1 MEQLP
6 AIKVPV
12 LIPCVSALEIPSV
25 PATRMNPD
33 TQSTAQLVIAVRL
46 DMIDWEQYAIRADS
60 LLRGCVKAL
69 EVVK

>member
-1 MEQLP
+1 
-6 AIKVPV
+6 
-12 LIPCVSALEIPSV
+12 
-25 PATRMNPD
+25 MNPD